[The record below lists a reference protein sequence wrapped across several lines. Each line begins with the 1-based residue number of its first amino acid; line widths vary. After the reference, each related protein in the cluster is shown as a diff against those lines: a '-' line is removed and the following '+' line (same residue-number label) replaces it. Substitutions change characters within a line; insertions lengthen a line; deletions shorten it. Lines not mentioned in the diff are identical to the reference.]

1 MHQISAVENPA
12 HRADDFYDEKLDPQ
26 DQWYDDLEGI
36 GDPPDAGKMVDDQS
50 DISDYEDQ
58 LKGRK
63 RKKRD
68 SVKVRV
74 LCLQHCTPHC
84 TLHSASDTF
93 SLQIPCYH
101 QTLYCRFLH
110 LLCLQSLYTAPD

>member
-36 GDPPDAGKMVDDQS
+36 GDPPDASKMVDDQS

-68 SVKVRV
+68 SVKVGV
-74 LCLQHCTPHC
+74 LCLQHCTV
-84 TLHSASDTF
+84 LSALLLILLAF
-93 SLQIPCYH
+93 
-101 QTLYCRFLH
+101 RFLVPPDFV
-110 LLCLQSLYTAPD
+110 LLVPASVLSSVLLHCA